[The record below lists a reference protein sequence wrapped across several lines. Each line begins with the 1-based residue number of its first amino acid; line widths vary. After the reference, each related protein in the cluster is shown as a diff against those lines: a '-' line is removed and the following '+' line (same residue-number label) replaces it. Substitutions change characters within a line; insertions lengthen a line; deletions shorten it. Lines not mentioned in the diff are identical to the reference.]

1 MLLQVEG
8 TDDAQEYRD
17 TMDAMTTMG
26 MDTDEQS
33 DVIQVVSG
41 NIWTKYIFDIFQLK
55 RKSCHLLAESLTEL
69 FLQALYIILGILH
82 LGNIVFSNV
91 GGGETAEV
99 NMDDRKFL

>member
-1 MLLQVEG
+1 
-8 TDDAQEYRD
+8 
-17 TMDAMTTMG
+17 MDAMTTMG

-41 NIWTKYIFDIFQLK
+41 NIRINYIFYIFQMK
-55 RKSCHLLAESLTEL
+55 HLVPRSLTEL
-69 FLQALYIILGILH
+69 LLTPLYMILGILH

-99 NMDDRKFL
+99 NMDDRKLF